1 MRIVKNARGMDV
13 SLTTTTRSKNKDK
26 TQIVYDLNIYQLEE
40 LNGDGEYEHMGPWY
54 IHVYEYENGNIEEVT
69 APIELNQEE
78 YNNLIANDPYF
89 DEPDVWYGLEGFVME
104 KWDQLDD
111 RLKMV
116 FECLPK
122 YKEEVL
128 L

>member
-1 MRIVKNARGMDV
+1 MNKVVTENVSVANRG
-13 SLTTTTRSKNKDK
+13 KNKDK

-122 YKEEVL
+122 YKEESLV
-128 L
+128 